1 MRNHVLSVL
10 LLLFGMNVNLFSQT
24 ETWTEMNRGRKHFF
38 KGELEEAERC
48 YDKVLA
54 LDSTNNRA
62 RYNLADTYLA
72 QGDAENALKNY
83 KKVISSAKNSDKPLC
98 AKSFHN
104 IGVINQSAAV
114 AAKDPQMKQRF
125 LQEAIASYKDALR
138 IEPNADDTRY
148 NMVLCMKQLKKSE
161 QQQQDDQEK
170 DDTSENKSMQDEQKP
185 QNDQKKEDNK
195 DPQTE
200 QLLNYARQKEQQAK
214 EKMKPQPAQRV
225 RGKNW

>member
-125 LQEAIASYKDALR
+125 LQEAIASYKDAR
-138 IEPNADDTRY
+138 SI
-148 NMVLCMKQLKKSE
+148 S
-161 QQQQDDQEK
+161 
-170 DDTSENKSMQDEQKP
+170 
-185 QNDQKKEDNK
+185 
-195 DPQTE
+195 
-200 QLLNYARQKEQQAK
+200 
-214 EKMKPQPAQRV
+214 
-225 RGKNW
+225 

>member
-54 LDSTNNRA
+54 LDSTNNR
-62 RYNLADTYLA
+62 A

-148 NMVLCMKQLKKSE
+148 NMVLCMKQLKESE